1 MKNSSKKFLTII
13 AAAVLS
19 LSQYGCLS
27 DLLAPTAD
35 PTVFHVISPVQIE
48 KKYDCKCDVNLQAAQ
63 LPQYMSR
70 QQIVSL
76 AESRILLVS
85 EFDRWAELPSDGF
98 ERALAVDIESSG
110 VASVFMYPAV
120 SPAAEKAC
128 SLRIFV
134 YECLGKIDGK
144 VVLKGKWQ
152 LDAPNNSKS
161 VVKNFSFETSSND
174 GYGGYARAINK
185 LIAELAGQ
193 ISAEIS
199 KF

>member
-19 LSQYGCLS
+19 LAQYGCLS

-76 AESRILLVS
+76 AESGFGNGGLVLAYRDRRVEAQLEHAALFAEGGADAARELGEIVGLGQDAVGFFPS
-85 EFDRWAELPSDGF
+85 SPEERVLEFRRAVAQGAGPVAERYSAVHAARGL
-98 ERALAVDIESSG
+98 ELALSGIQGLFYFAEVGNSIE
-110 VASVFMYPAV
+110 YRAV
-120 SPAAEKAC
+120 SRFPA
-128 SLRIFV
+128 
-134 YECLGKIDGK
+134 GDG
-144 VVLKGKWQ
+144 
-152 LDAPNNSKS
+152 
-161 VVKNFSFETSSND
+161 
-174 GYGGYARAINK
+174 
-185 LIAELAGQ
+185 
-193 ISAEIS
+193 
-199 KF
+199 

>member
-19 LSQYGCLS
+19 LAQYGCLS

-76 AESRILLVS
+76 AESGILLVS

-110 VASVFMYPAV
+110 GRVGIYV
-120 SPAAEKAC
+120 SGRIAGCRKGLLIENIR
-128 SLRIFV
+128 LRMF
-134 YECLGKIDGK
+134 GK
-144 VVLKGKWQ
+144 
-152 LDAPNNSKS
+152 N
-161 VVKNFSFETSSND
+161 
-174 GYGGYARAINK
+174 
-185 LIAELAGQ
+185 
-193 ISAEIS
+193 
-199 KF
+199 

>member
-19 LSQYGCLS
+19 LAQYGCLS

-76 AESRILLVS
+76 AESGI
-85 EFDRWAELPSDGF
+85 
-98 ERALAVDIESSG
+98 
-110 VASVFMYPAV
+110 
-120 SPAAEKAC
+120 
-128 SLRIFV
+128 
-134 YECLGKIDGK
+134 
-144 VVLKGKWQ
+144 
-152 LDAPNNSKS
+152 
-161 VVKNFSFETSSND
+161 
-174 GYGGYARAINK
+174 
-185 LIAELAGQ
+185 
-193 ISAEIS
+193 
-199 KF
+199 